1 MLIGNETV
9 RKVLSASNTP
19 GQIVLNKPMA
29 NSGSTLSIAK
39 VTQILGSADLCPN
52 CAAAQ
57 QTTVVGT
64 GNQLFTLNSFPILD
78 SGGSASPMNLA
89 NQFFNNGDTVVNPF
103 DVSLVTVTGT
113 AAATTIVQAVTASNG
128 LVNISNTVSNTT
140 FYVMYWGSEA
150 NRKGTAVTVASQ
162 ADPTGITV
170 TLNESGPATGIFR
183 TKILAI
189 SSASEA
195 SANPPQL
202 KVALND
208 VISLRHVDAS
218 PLQLTSTT
226 INVETTKPV
235 ISNPSPSDG
244 ISTQSSRPEVEGDV
258 TDPESA
264 VSSGSITIIFAV
276 DGDGDGDIDLTKPPQ
291 EVSVS
296 ANGTL
301 TTVTGGWHA
310 RQQLPSSLAPTSNAT
325 VYW

>member
-9 RKVLSASNTP
+9 RKVLSASNTT
-19 GQIVLNKPMA
+19 GQIVFNKPMA

-64 GNQLFTLNSFPILD
+64 GNQLFTLNSFPTLD

-140 FYVMYWGSEA
+140 FYVMYWGSKA
-150 NRKGTAVTVASQ
+150 NRTGTAVTVACQ

-170 TLNESGPATGIFR
+170 TFNESGPVTGIFR
-183 TKILAI
+183 ANILGL

-195 SANPPQL
+195 SANHSSTT
-202 KVALND
+202 AL
-208 VISLRHVDAS
+208 S
-218 PLQLTSTT
+218 TSTLVLA
-226 INVETTKPV
+226 IL
-235 ISNPSPSDG
+235 
-244 ISTQSSRPEVEGDV
+244 Q
-258 TDPESA
+258 
-264 VSSGSITIIFAV
+264 
-276 DGDGDGDIDLTKPPQ
+276 
-291 EVSVS
+291 S
-296 ANGTL
+296 ANTHEASFAGGIPGL
-301 TTVTGGWHA
+301 YDVPVTA
-310 RQQLPSSLAPTSNAT
+310 
-325 VYW
+325 

>member
-1 MLIGNETV
+1 
-9 RKVLSASNTP
+9 
-19 GQIVLNKPMA
+19 
-29 NSGSTLSIAK
+29 
-39 VTQILGSADLCPN
+39 
-52 CAAAQ
+52 
-57 QTTVVGT
+57 
-64 GNQLFTLNSFPILD
+64 
-78 SGGSASPMNLA
+78 
-89 NQFFNNGDTVVNPF
+89 
-103 DVSLVTVTGT
+103 
-113 AAATTIVQAVTASNG
+113 
-128 LVNISNTVSNTT
+128 
-140 FYVMYWGSEA
+140 MYWGSEA